1 MSSTSMK
8 QAGTSAS
15 IPPPTASIRDA
26 AISDEERKAVLNRH
40 GRAGGSTPM
49 NLQGMKKMLYKVV
62 ELRSALLSNAKTL
75 DTVGES
81 INLENELNFNLP
93 NSKSSVTKAN
103 IGQLVEMILNIQEPF
118 VKIHAHLKSQMR
130 AEESSKLSVCRSTSS
145 LCQNPPGAELLDQF
159 I

>member
-1 MSSTSMK
+1 MK
-8 QAGTSAS
+8 RAGTSAT
-15 IPPPTASIRDA
+15 IPPPTTSVRDA

-62 ELRSALLSNAKTL
+62 ELWSALLSNAKTL